1 MKHEICSSFFY
12 TEDKFMKNILVK
24 TAMAATI
31 VGVVGVAHAEV
42 AGGLSHVDPGGV
54 RFGSAIYPFTDAG
67 RPGLGVDGQLRGA
80 IAAASHFANSKYR
93 NDEGVYHYSGRKLV
107 VDGAP
112 GAGDPRDHSKLGVWS
127 FTQAGSQDVW
137 FGEWSAESASDAIG
151 TKTPGT
157 HTVWYVGENG
167 NVAST
172 LPTDAPVNYTVRSIN
187 NYTGAALPTST
198 LTANFATGAASS
210 QGDIGFSRG
219 EISTVDKDV
228 RLAARDVNVASSG
241 GTGGNLEGKFFGTGA
256 AAVAGIVKFA
266 DRDRDTA
273 FGGTQAR

>member
-1 MKHEICSSFFY
+1 MNGAMKKAVLTLAVSG
-12 TEDKFMKNILVK
+12 
-24 TAMAATI
+24 MASIA
-31 VGVVGVAHAEV
+31 GMSQAEV
-42 AGGLSHVDPGGV
+42 VSGLSYSDAGGIRVGPAVYPRDDRGKPG
-54 RFGSAIYPFTDAG
+54 A
-67 RPGLGVDGQLRGA
+67 GVDGQLRGA
-80 IAAASHFANSKYR
+80 IAATSHFANAEHKDG
-93 NDEGVYHYSGRKLV
+93 NGMYHYSGRKLV
-107 VDGAP
+107 AGGAP

-137 FGEWSAESASDAIG
+137 FGEWSAESASDTVG

-228 RLAARDVNVASSG
+228 RLAARNVRVTSSG
-241 GTGGNLEGKFFGTGA
+241 GTGGSLEGKFFGTGA

-273 FGGTQAR
+273 FGGTKAR